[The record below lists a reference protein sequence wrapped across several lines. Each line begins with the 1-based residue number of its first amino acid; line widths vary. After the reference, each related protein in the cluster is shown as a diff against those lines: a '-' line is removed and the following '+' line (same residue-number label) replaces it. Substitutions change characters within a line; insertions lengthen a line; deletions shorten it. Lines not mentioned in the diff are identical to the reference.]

1 MVIGHVI
8 VFLEFLANP
17 WLLGLAFTFQTVK
30 ETGGK
35 ELLFPR
41 ASGCFLK
48 QFGRHIP
55 PRWFGQPQPW
65 LFRTHGG
72 GGGGEWDLLRF
83 SASDDLMERLTFAE
97 R

>member
-48 QFGRHIP
+48 QFGRRIP
-55 PRWFGQPQPW
+55 PRWFGEPQLW
-65 LFRTHGG
+65 LFRTHAEENGSCGG
-72 GGGGEWDLLRF
+72 FQPVMILWKDSR
-83 SASDDLMERLTFAE
+83 FAE
-97 R
+97 S